1 MSELKIDEVR
11 RALLAVIP
19 GIAVAF
25 EAQAQD
31 ATVMQPQSYRI
42 ALENEYV
49 RVLDFHSR
57 PGMGVCGSGMHS
69 HPAHLTVLLSDV
81 AVRLKTPDGKVQEQ
95 RNMPLGTVFWE
106 PAVTHSVEN
115 VSGAN
120 MRGLLI
126 EIKGA
131 KG

>member
-1 MSELKIDEVR
+1 MRELKIDEVR

-31 ATVMQPQSYRI
+31 AAVMQPQSYRV

-49 RVLDFHSR
+49 RVLDFRSR

-69 HPAHLTVLLSDV
+69 HPPHLTVLLSEG
-81 AVRLKTPDGKVQEQ
+81 AVRVTTPDGKTVEQ

-106 PAVTHSVEN
+106 PAVTHTVEN

-120 MRGLLI
+120 MRGLLV
-126 EIKGA
+126 EVKSA